1 MNCKN
6 YMWLKFV
13 KGFPLKEKCKFSR
26 IYIAILYIK
35 KIIREKGFLYQIHSL
50 FYRLKRLNFMN

>member
-13 KGFPLKEKCKFSR
+13 KGLSSEEKCKFSR

-35 KIIREKGFLYQIHSL
+35 NYSEKRDFFIRFTLYFID
-50 FYRLKRLNFMN
+50 

>member
-13 KGFPLKEKCKFSR
+13 KGLPLKENYKFLFVKLV
-26 IYIAILYIK
+26 ILLYK
-35 KIIREKGFLYQIHSL
+35 KDCL
-50 FYRLKRLNFMN
+50 

>member
-13 KGFPLKEKCKFSR
+13 KGLSSEEKCKFSR

-35 KIIREKGFLYQIHSL
+35 KLFGKKRFLYQIHSL